1 MTGLEIQNRNEC
13 LTAPCQANATCNN
26 TVGSYIC
33 ACDSGYNG
41 DGFNCSGMFNFVRF
55 PEMRILKKT
64 QTKHNKLHSITS
76 SHAFCVFFLSSCTI

>member
-55 PEMRILKKT
+55 PEMRILKKPKQYPT
-64 QTKHNKLHSITS
+64 NFT
-76 SHAFCVFFLSSCTI
+76 V